1 VVDDFIEDDA
11 LTLGAALAFYT
22 VLALSPLLLLLLWG
36 ASFVGEG
43 MQERLVEQIRSVV
56 GPQAGEAIRGVVDN
70 AQARPGLR
78 NVAGIVSLATLL
90 FSVSGVFAQLQYALN
105 RVFGVQA
112 VPGQTATKVWIRK
125 RLLSL
130 GTFVSVAFLLV
141 VSLAVT
147 AAVSALSDLGVG
159 ILPGAAALWQV
170 VAWLVAFVLTAAIFA
185 LIFKVLPDVKLG
197 WREVWIGALATTV
210 LFAVGRWLIGLYL
223 GQGAVGS
230 AYGAAGSLIVLLL
243 WVYYASLILFAGAE
257 LTQVLAHRMRGDLEP
272 EEHAIEIRAKAT
284 PGRADPAA

>member
-1 VVDDFIEDDA
+1 
-11 LTLGAALAFYT
+11 
-22 VLALSPLLLLLLWG
+22 
-36 ASFVGEG
+36 
-43 MQERLVEQIRSVV
+43 
-56 GPQAGEAIRGVVDN
+56 
-70 AQARPGLR
+70 
-78 NVAGIVSLATLL
+78 
-90 FSVSGVFAQLQYALN
+90 
-105 RVFGVQA
+105 
-112 VPGQTATKVWIRK
+112 VWIRK